1 MPDPRPPADL
11 LEEQI
16 QIALAEAHTN
26 LRDKNYEVVSV
37 RIEWFAKDGKAQA
50 RLIVEL
56 EPR

>member
-1 MPDPRPPADL
+1 MSDPNSPADP
-11 LEEQI
+11 LEEQV
-16 QIALAEAHTN
+16 QTLLAEGHAN
-26 LRDKNYEVVSV
+26 LRDKNYEVVSI